1 MGLSHSKNLMS
12 IIRRMNQYL
21 RKDAG
26 LLFIAVLQIL
36 LPSKY
41 FLEICYLHQVQA
53 LKAFQKYYH
62 SGILTGFSVDI
73 FGL

>member
-1 MGLSHSKNLMS
+1 MGLSHSKNLMN

-21 RKDAG
+21 RKG

-53 LKAFQKYYH
+53 LKTFQKYYH